1 METELIKPIR
11 GGFLRPFGCGWFIKE
26 FLLGHGPY
34 NSPIINPEEGSPQSD
49 IFYHYKHALIGETA
63 SDKAIRFEE
72 KKAKKEDRPIDP
84 EKIEELTKEYVERL
98 PYKSKGCRYHSFVTY
113 FSVLQKLGWVEPS
126 GKIEPS
132 AFQDN
137 YTEGKPRIYYRLTNA
152 GTSASE
158 YLWANPH
165 KTLYG

>member
-26 FLLGHGPY
+26 FLLGHAPY
-34 NSPIINPEEGSPQSD
+34 NSPTINPEEGSPQAE
-49 IFYHYKHALIGETA
+49 IFFHYKHALMRETA
-63 SDKAIRFEE
+63 MDRAVRFEE
-72 KKAKKEDRPIDP
+72 EKAKKENRAIVP
-84 EKIEELTKEYVERL
+84 ENIEELTKEFLEKI

-113 FSVLQKLGWVEPS
+113 FSVLQKLNWVEPS
-126 GKIEPS
+126 EKIEKS

-137 YTEGKPRIYYRLTNA
+137 YPQGKPRIYYRLTDT
-152 GTSASE
+152 GIKVSE
-158 YLWANPH
+158 LSWANPH